1 MIMTLSM
8 KKIVESR
15 GRRGGASLHR
25 NLLVAGVLFK
35 ARDVLLTESVVA
47 AADDSSD
54 KPPPPSSCD
63 DYDADDPDVDRKW
76 RDENDDDEEMD
87 CERTAA
93 SSPCDVC
100 CPSDGKENVPPS
112 NQTPDHPPCDDV
124 PQPSTDRGRAGKRL
138 SRDSAD
144 DDVTPCKTTRADA
157 DGGLAEAAM
166 DVDSNDAASGTAVG
180 DEPCRQTC
188 SLPPCLVVTSS
199 TVARWSSAV
208 SRLPCLDARLTQNV
222 AADPSLVR
230 PLLVVQVV

>member
-15 GRRGGASLHR
+15 SRRGGASLHR

-35 ARDVLLTESVVA
+35 ARDVLLTESVVTV
-47 AADDSSD
+47 ADDSSD
-54 KPPPPSSCD
+54 KPPPSSD
-63 DYDADDPDVDRKW
+63 DYDADPDVDRKW
-76 RDENDDDEEMD
+76 CEEDVEEMD

-100 CPSDGKENVPPS
+100 CRSDGKENVPPS

-124 PQPSTDRGRAGKRL
+124 PQPSTDRSRAGKRL

-157 DGGLAEAAM
+157 SDCDGGLAEAAM
-166 DVDSNDAASGTAVG
+166 DVDSDDAASGTAVD

-188 SLPPCLVVTSS
+188 SSS
-199 TVARWSSAV
+199 PRSAASSSSVARWSSTV
-208 SRLPCLDARLTQNV
+208 SRLPCLDSRLTQNIG
-222 AADPSLVR
+222 ADPSLVR
-230 PLLVVQVV
+230 PLLVVRVV